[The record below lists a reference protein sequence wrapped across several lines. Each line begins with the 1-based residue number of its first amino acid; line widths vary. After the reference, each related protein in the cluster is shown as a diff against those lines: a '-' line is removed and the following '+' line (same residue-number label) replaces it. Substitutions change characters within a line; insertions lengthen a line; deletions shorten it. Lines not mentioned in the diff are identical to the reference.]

1 MTVRRVL
8 PRRAGPNPALTHAAF
23 AWQGDV
29 LFTLFAEEGGTS
41 GPTGTRRVIDKSCVD
56 AACAR
61 IVGAYGF
68 GNADAH
74 DGAPAA
80 TPLIRCFIERDGSVT
95 RA

>member
-1 MTVRRVL
+1 M
-8 PRRAGPNPALTHAAF
+8 
-23 AWQGDV
+23 

-61 IVGAYGF
+61 IVGASG
-68 GNADAH
+68 GDKPEAH
-74 DGAPAA
+74 HGAPPP
-80 TPLIRCFIERDGSVT
+80 TPRLRCFIGRDGSVT